1 MSDEKNVKPR
11 TIKLYDDECEEFK
24 KLKSEQ
30 GGENV
35 TVPARSEV
43 YARVTVNLDS
53 LKQALEILEKS
64 RKE

>member
-1 MSDEKNVKPR
+1 MSDEKNIKPR
-11 TIKLYDDECEEFK
+11 TIKLYDDEWEKFK
-24 KLKSEQ
+24 KFKSEQ
-30 GGENV
+30 DGENV

-64 RKE
+64 SKK

>member
-11 TIKLYDDECEEFK
+11 TIKLYDDEWEEFK

-30 GGENV
+30 DGENV

>member
-11 TIKLYDDECEEFK
+11 TIKLYDDEWEEFK

-30 GGENV
+30 DGENV
-35 TVPARSEV
+35 PVPARSEV

-64 RKE
+64 SKK